1 MSIYS
6 TDKRGSLSLTKI
18 DIQRERKKK
27 ERERERKRKL
37 QFLALDVENVREDC
51 RNR

>member
-18 DIQRERKKK
+18 DIQRERKEK
-27 ERERERKRKL
+27 EREKEKVAVSGTRCRECERRL
-37 QFLALDVENVREDC
+37 QKPVIQ
-51 RNR
+51 

>member
-18 DIQRERKKK
+18 DIQRERKEK
-27 ERERERKRKL
+27 ERARKRKL

>member
-18 DIQRERKKK
+18 DIQRERKEK
-27 ERERERKRKL
+27 ERERKRKL